1 MQLQSALDR
10 FLVQL
15 KADGRSPHTIGQY
28 RRHVGAFA
36 AWLAHGGRRRA
47 VAAIRHEDIASFL
60 AAPEARTAA
69 HGGPKQPVSM
79 NAMRTSLRVFFRY
92 LHEAGEI
99 GQNPARLVRRA
110 ICGVPPPRSLTHQ
123 ERDRLLATLA
133 TGGCARDHALFHLML
148 ATGIR
153 VGSAVALDVTHV
165 DFERGEVR
173 LKTMKGGR
181 SEVVYLGRE
190 IAGHLRTYIGDREG
204 GPLFPGRGSKRI
216 TTRHVQ
222 RRMGEWLKLA
232 GIKTAASPHWL
243 RHGFATD
250 LLRRTGDL
258 ALVQAALCHRSITST
273 LVYARVDAG
282 RVRAAMG

>member
-1 MQLQSALDR
+1 MKLQDALDR

-15 KADGRSPHTIGQY
+15 EADGRSHHTIGQY
-28 RRHVGAFA
+28 RRHVTAFA
-36 AWLAHGGRRRA
+36 AWLRHRAKRRA
-47 VAAIRHEDIASFL
+47 LAAIGHEDVAAFL

-69 HGGPKQPVSM
+69 DGAPKAAVSM

-99 GQNPARLVRRA
+99 DQNPARLVRRA
-110 ICGVPPPRSLTHQ
+110 ACGTPPPRSLTAT
-123 ERDRLLATLA
+123 ERDQLLAALA
-133 TGGCARDHALFHLML
+133 AGACPRDHALFHLML

-153 VGSAVALDVTHV
+153 VGSAVALDVGDV
-165 DFERGEVR
+165 DFDRAELR

-190 IAGHLRTYIGDREG
+190 ISAHLRAYIGDRVA
-204 GPLFPGRGSKRI
+204 GPLFPGRGSERI

-222 RRMGEWLKLA
+222 RRMGEWLTKA

>member
-1 MQLQSALDR
+1 MNIQTALAR
-10 FLVQL
+10 FLVQID
-15 KADGRSPHTIGQY
+15 ADGRSPHTIGQY

-36 AWLAHGGRRRA
+36 AWLAHGRRRLTVA
-47 VAAIRHEDIASFL
+47 TISHEDVAAFL

-69 HGGPKQPVSM
+69 HGGPKLPISM

-110 ICGVPPPRSLTHQ
+110 LCGVPPPRSLTEA
-123 ERDRLLATLA
+123 ERDRLLTTLA
-133 TGGCARDHALFHLML
+133 GTGCARDHALFHLML

-153 VGSAVALDVTHV
+153 VGSAVALDVPDV
-165 DFERGEVR
+165 DLDRGELR
-173 LKTMKGGR
+173 LKAMKGGR
-181 SEVVYLGRE
+181 SDVAYLGRE
-190 IAGHLRTYIGDREG
+190 IAEHLRTYIGDRTA
-204 GPLFPGRGSKRI
+204 GPLFPGRGSERI

-222 RRMGEWLKLA
+222 RRMGEWLKKA

-243 RHGFATD
+243 RHGFATE

-273 LVYARVDAG
+273 LIYARVDAG

>member
-1 MQLQSALDR
+1 MKVNEALAK

-15 KADGRSPHTIGQY
+15 EADGRSSHTIGQY
-28 RRHVGAFA
+28 RRHVTAFSS
-36 AWLAHGGRRRA
+36 WLAHGGVGCEIA
-47 VAAIRHEDIASFL
+47 AVGHEQVAAFL
-60 AAPEARTAA
+60 AAPEARVAA
-69 HGGPKQPVSM
+69 HGKPKCAISM

-99 GQNPARLVRRA
+99 ESNPARLVRRA
-110 ICGVPPPRSLTHQ
+110 ICGVSPPRSLSEP

-133 TGGCARDHALFHLML
+133 AGDCPRDHALFHLML

-153 VGSAVALDVTHV
+153 VGSAVAIDVGDV
-165 DFERGEVR
+165 DFERGEIR

-190 IAGHLRTYIGDREG
+190 IAAHLRTYIGDRKA
-204 GPLFPGRGSKRI
+204 GPLFPGRGSERI

-222 RRMGEWLKLA
+222 RRMGEWLKKA
-232 GIKTAASPHWL
+232 GIKSAASPHWL

-250 LLRRTGDL
+250 LLKRTGDL

-282 RVRAAMG
+282 RVRAALG